1 MRITFYGSSHGIPE
15 TGRKCSSTMI
25 TVGSG
30 DDAARYFIDMG
41 TQSMEK
47 MKNLGI
53 HPDTVRSIFI
63 THMHGDHT
71 NGLIPYVDIC
81 SWYYTGH
88 PFEVY
93 LPEIAGAD
101 ALKAWVHA
109 TGVEVR
115 DSIHFKETHE
125 GTVHDDG
132 VIRVTAY
139 RTKHCEVSYAYLVE
153 AEGKRV
159 LFTGDLKNPTIDFP
173 CAAMQDGDI
182 DLAICEAA
190 HFRPQDY
197 EGLFKEGKIHQAIIN
212 HYPPGLIP
220 GIYELIS
227 AVAPMPVS
235 LANDDLEIEL

>member
-1 MRITFYGSSHGIPE
+1 
-15 TGRKCSSTMI
+15 MI

-30 DDAARYFIDMG
+30 DDAVRYFIDMG

-81 SWYYTGH
+81 SWYYTRH

-109 TGVEVR
+109 TCRRAAGR
-115 DSIHFKETHE
+115 GRI
-125 GTVHDDG
+125 
-132 VIRVTAY
+132 
-139 RTKHCEVSYAYLVE
+139 
-153 AEGKRV
+153 
-159 LFTGDLKNPTIDFP
+159 P
-173 CAAMQDGDI
+173 CAARSENPSSG
-182 DLAICEAA
+182 A
-190 HFRPQDY
+190 
-197 EGLFKEGKIHQAIIN
+197 
-212 HYPPGLIP
+212 
-220 GIYELIS
+220 
-227 AVAPMPVS
+227 
-235 LANDDLEIEL
+235 